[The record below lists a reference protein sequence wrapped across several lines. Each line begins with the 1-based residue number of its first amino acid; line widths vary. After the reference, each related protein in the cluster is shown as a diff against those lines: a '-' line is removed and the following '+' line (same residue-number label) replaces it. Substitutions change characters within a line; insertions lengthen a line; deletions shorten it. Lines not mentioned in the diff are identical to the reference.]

1 MAVASAQSIRL
12 GGLRYDPINHELL
25 DAAGTR
31 LSLRAQSLAVLDVL
45 VSRRNQTVTKD
56 ELMQSVWPGRV
67 VTEDSIGQCI
77 HDIRAVVGVEASRVL
92 KTDSK
97 RGYRLIVADDSPAPV
112 ATVDLLEDFR
122 QVIRYTTTSDGV
134 KLAYAISGNGP
145 RLVRMPHWMTHLDWD
160 WRSLVW
166 GPWVRRHSRNNTL
179 LRYDPRSMGLSD
191 RGMLIKDLDEQVR
204 DLKAVVDAAGF
215 DRFPIMAGSGGAQLG
230 VRFTAQ
236 YPDRVSKLVL
246 MGGALQGS
254 FRRDYDRPST
264 ERWAAMTDI
273 LREGWGHDHPAFR
286 NMITTM
292 LFPHATAEQ
301 MASFNHLQRVSCS
314 AEEAL
319 AHRDLTA
326 YGDVTED
333 AKRIQCPTLIMH
345 SPHDI
350 MPPFEEGR
358 RAAALIPNSRLVP
371 FDVVGHAPLDNHP
384 QFETVHRTIDEFL
397 HSKEE

>member
-145 RLVRMPHWMTHLDWD
+145 RLVRMPHWMTHLD
-160 WRSLVW
+160 
-166 GPWVRRHSRNNTL
+166 
-179 LRYDPRSMGLSD
+179 
-191 RGMLIKDLDEQVR
+191 
-204 DLKAVVDAAGF
+204 
-215 DRFPIMAGSGGAQLG
+215 
-230 VRFTAQ
+230 
-236 YPDRVSKLVL
+236 
-246 MGGALQGS
+246 
-254 FRRDYDRPST
+254 
-264 ERWAAMTDI
+264 
-273 LREGWGHDHPAFR
+273 
-286 NMITTM
+286 
-292 LFPHATAEQ
+292 
-301 MASFNHLQRVSCS
+301 
-314 AEEAL
+314 
-319 AHRDLTA
+319 
-326 YGDVTED
+326 
-333 AKRIQCPTLIMH
+333 
-345 SPHDI
+345 
-350 MPPFEEGR
+350 
-358 RAAALIPNSRLVP
+358 
-371 FDVVGHAPLDNHP
+371 
-384 QFETVHRTIDEFL
+384 
-397 HSKEE
+397 